1 MLRLSLLETPLTG
14 MNLIEASAGT
24 GKTYTITGLYVRLI
38 LEQGLTVDQIL
49 VVTYTK
55 AATAEL
61 KERLRSRLVELK
73 RNYKKRGDDPLCRAL
88 LIDHPECDIRIRRL
102 NLAILSFDL
111 AAVFT
116 IHGFCQR
123 LLSQSA
129 FESSMPFQTELLLDE
144 RRLVQEIV
152 DDFWRIQIQD
162 IPAGLQTYL
171 LNKGFSPDQLAGLM
185 QGKLNKP
192 YLTIRGSVMP
202 VGLDRLELAF
212 NTIFIEVRQT
222 WSSTRAEVISLLKES
237 DGLNRSKYRLD
248 SIEKWGLAMD
258 LFLQSRPG
266 PRFKELEKFSA
277 STLAVSLKKSGEAP
291 QHQLFNQCDQLLPA
305 LDVLEQSYDQAR
317 VFLLEALLH
326 YLNEELPKRKQQ
338 QRVQSYDDLLLNL
351 DRALHNDQADQL
363 INVVRNTYKAA
374 LIDEFQDTDPI
385 QYESFR
391 KLFRFENG
399 SLFLVGDPKQAI
411 YSFRG
416 ADIFAYLRARGDA
429 GACYSLD
436 VNWRSVP
443 SLIKAV
449 NTLFDQPH
457 GGFLFPQI
465 PFHPSLLAEKPHQQL
480 VSDDE
485 TSADLTVGFVPGKT
499 SKEQASAV
507 VVDWT
512 ADEITR
518 LVLSGR
524 AGKTNIDDR
533 SLVGGDIAV
542 LVRSHRQGEAV
553 KRALLIRGIYSV
565 QRSQQ
570 DVFKSNE
577 AVEIERLL
585 LAIQT
590 PQHEGLIF
598 AALATHMLGIS
609 GDEIARLADD
619 ETGFSTYLEQ
629 FFNLHQ
635 LWLQDGFMR
644 MFRYL
649 LREQQIVERILAFSD
664 GERRL
669 TNILHLAELLHQQ
682 ERENAVGMEALCS
695 WFNQLRCS
703 EWAEDERGQLRLE
716 SDDNLVQI
724 VTIHKSKGLQYPV
737 VFAPFVW
744 DGGVRKVGAG
754 EPCSFHDPDQ
764 DYKAVLDFG
773 SSAWGKAMETGR
785 NEALAE
791 SLRLLYVA
799 LTRAQYR
806 CYITLGQINGAG
818 ESPMAWLLHPPVGD
832 ISKNQIEQLAAHFK
846 TLSEDDLFNR
856 LQQWTDG
863 LEGDA
868 RIQVIR
874 DNDTIDF
881 LSVSSQTAHQQAF
894 DFESLQARS
903 LDHKLSRGRS
913 VTSFSAL
920 ASGHEHFERPDHD
933 GLSVMLP
940 DEPEVLPI
948 RNPFSFPR
956 GANPGSCLH
965 AIFENLDFVAH
976 SELELQQLVEQQLT
990 LYGIDTLWQEVV
1002 CKLVRDSISTEL
1014 EPNSGLSLGRLE
1026 RSQCLVEME
1035 FNYPI
1040 DHLKA
1045 TELSS
1050 ILMTHGVNCNEEM
1063 EQAITRLSFRDC
1075 QGYLKGFIDLI
1086 FEFEGRYYLLD
1097 YKSNWLGGQQSDY
1110 GPINLQSAMARE
1122 GYFLQYLLYCLAL
1135 HRYLRQ
1141 RLTDYD
1147 YDVHF
1152 GAVYYL
1158 FLRGMS
1164 PAEGPR
1170 YGIFRDRPSIELIA
1184 ALDGYF
1190 SLAGSI
1196 A

>member
-1 MLRLSLLETPLTG
+1 MQRLSLLETPLTG

-73 RNYKKRGDDPLCRAL
+73 RDYKKRGDDPLCRAL
-88 LIDHPECDIRIRRL
+88 LIDHPECDIRIKRL

-123 LLSQSA
+123 VLSQSA

-171 LNKGFSPDQLAGLM
+171 LNKGFSPDQLAEMM
-185 QGKLNKP
+185 QGKFNKP
-192 YLTIRGSVMP
+192 YLTIRGTVMP
-202 VGLDRLELAF
+202 VGLDRLESAF
-212 NTIFIEVRQT
+212 NTIFNEVRQT
-222 WSSTRAEVISLLKES
+222 WLSTRAEVISLLKES

-248 SIEKWGLAMD
+248 SIEKWGIAMD

-305 LDVLEQSYDQAR
+305 LDALEQSYDQAR

-326 YLNEELPKRKQQ
+326 SLNEELPKRKQQ

-351 DRALHNDQADQL
+351 DRALHSAQADQL
-363 INVVRNTYKAA
+363 ISAVRNTYRAA

-391 KLFRFENG
+391 KLFRFESG

-449 NTLFDQPH
+449 NTLFDQQH

-465 PFHPSLLAEKPHQQL
+465 PFNASLPAEKPHQQL

-485 TSADLTVGFVPGKT
+485 ASADLTVGFVPGKP
-499 SKEQASAV
+499 SKEHASAV

-512 ADEITR
+512 ADEIAR

-524 AGKTNIDDR
+524 DGKTQIGDR

-598 AALATHMLGIS
+598 AALATNMLGVS

-619 ETGFSTYLEQ
+619 EVGFSIHLEL
-629 FFNLHQ
+629 FFWLHQ
-635 LWLQDGFMR
+635 MWLQDGFMR

-649 LREQQIVERILAFSD
+649 LREQQIVERILALSD

-682 ERENAVGMEALCS
+682 ERESAVGMEALCS

-764 DYKAVLDFG
+764 DYRAVLDFG
-773 SSAWGKAMETGR
+773 SPAWGEAMETGR

-806 CYITLGQINGAG
+806 CYITWGQINGAG
-818 ESPMAWLLHPPVGD
+818 ESPMAWLLHPPAGD
-832 ISKNQIEQLAAHFK
+832 ISENQIEQLATHFK

-863 LEGDA
+863 LDGDA
-868 RIQVIR
+868 RIQVIS
-874 DNDTIDF
+874 DIDTIDL
-881 LSVSSQTAHQQAF
+881 LSASPQAAHQQAF
-894 DFESLQARS
+894 DFDSLQARS
-903 LDHKLSRGRS
+903 LDRKLSRGRS

-920 ASGHEHFERPDHD
+920 AAGHEHFERPDHD

-990 LYGIDTLWQEVV
+990 LYGIDTLWKEVV
-1002 CKLVRDSISTEL
+1002 CQLVRDSLSTEL
-1014 EPNSGLSLGRLE
+1014 EPNSGLTLGRLE

-1050 ILMTHGVNCNEEM
+1050 ILMKHGVNCNEEM

-1097 YKSNWLGGQQSDY
+1097 YKSNWLGDQQSDY
-1110 GPINLQSAMARE
+1110 DPINLQSAIARE

-1135 HRYLRQ
+1135 HRYLGQ

-1147 YDVHF
+1147 YDTHF

-1164 PAEGPR
+1164 PAEGSR
-1170 YGIFRDRPSIELIA
+1170 YGIFRDRPSIELIS

-1190 SLAGSI
+1190 SQAGSV